1 MAMLVTAAVTVK
13 ISLLAMLARIPSRFH
28 CPCPALQG
36 ACCPDCGVFSGL
48 GGGGIEV
55 CILLRFLFFCTTEV

>member
-13 ISLLAMLARIPSRFH
+13 ISLLALLARIPSRFH

-36 ACCPDCGVFSGL
+36 ACCPDRGVFSGL
-48 GGGGIEV
+48 GLEV
-55 CILLRFLFFCTTEV
+55 G

>member
-28 CPCPALQG
+28 CPCPVLQG
-36 ACCPDCGVFSGL
+36 AYCPDCGVLSGL
-48 GGGGIEV
+48 GGGRWDRGLHSFEV
-55 CILLRFLFFCTTEV
+55 FVFLYH